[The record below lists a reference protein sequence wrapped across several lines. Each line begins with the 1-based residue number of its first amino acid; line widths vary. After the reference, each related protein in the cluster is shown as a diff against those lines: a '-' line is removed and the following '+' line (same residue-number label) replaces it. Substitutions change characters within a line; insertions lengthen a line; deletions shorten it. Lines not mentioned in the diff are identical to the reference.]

1 MTQSKRGYF
10 GIGVEGITKAQNLGT
25 MVRSAHSFGASFFF
39 TVGTELDVKEVRES
53 DTSKSWENLPF
64 FEYDSIDT
72 FALPKKCALVAVE
85 FCEDSIEL
93 PSFRHPQAAAYIL
106 GPEMGNVS
114 PEMMAR
120 ADHVIKIPMQFCI
133 NVGVAG
139 SIVMYDRLISTGRF
153 APRPVKAGAPTEGF
167 MPTQEGLRLF
177 LRSNRNPSTKAGL
190 RKHKEKMS

>member
-1 MTQSKRGYF
+1 MTQSNNRQRGYF

-25 MVRSAHSFGASFFF
+25 MVRSAHAFGASFFF
-39 TVGTELDVKEVRES
+39 TVAPELDVREVRES
-53 DTSKSWENLPF
+53 DTSKAWENLPF
-64 FEYDSIDT
+64 FEYDSREE
-72 FALPKKCALVAVE
+72 FQLPKRCSLVAVE
-85 FCEDSIEL
+85 FTEDSIEL
-93 PSFRHPQAAAYIL
+93 PSFKHPKAAAYIL

-153 APRPVKAGAPTEGF
+153 APRPVMPGGPTEEWI
-167 MPTQEGLRLF
+167 PPQEGLRLF
-177 LRSNRNPSTKAGL
+177 LRSNRNKQPKKKT
-190 RKHKEKMS
+190 